1 MAKLTFRG
9 AIQSFSQ
16 QTDGI
21 TLALLCSICL
31 ALAAWNWLAVRTT
44 MQNNVDARFDLR
56 TTAATDKLA
65 IALSAYRD
73 TLHSALDRLAMVP
86 RPDEKAW
93 EAYAQNMRVAERL
106 PGLVSFARCQRTDD
120 TIERVAAYAI
130 GDDTVLGPSGSMAL
144 PSGTKTTGNLFT
156 RTSPTTGRAYWI
168 FLSDTSR
175 PSVCAY
181 AVADIDALVHVAIGP
196 LLHDI
201 ALTVST
207 RDGANQPIPIFDSL
221 YPRAPGEPRPPVGYQ
236 TQASLPYGEKPALF
250 LTFTASNE
258 FASLRGAGVANWAL
272 GLGLFMTAVT
282 TFAWALA
289 LLARRHA
296 QRLRERDVGDKRR
309 SESRLFSVI
318 QSVREAIITIDDQQR
333 IQIFNPTAESVFRCS
348 AMEAIGEP
356 LARFLPERFRDAHYQ
371 HIERFGM
378 TGVSERLMGRGRP
391 LWGLRSDGE
400 EFPMEAS
407 ISQSAD
413 AAGKFYTVA
422 LRDVTEQRKI
432 ANALQTSRTELEK
445 LNARLEAVREDEK
458 LRVARELHDDLG
470 QRLTALKMDT
480 ALLKRA
486 LGDKAPV
493 SGDVKRIEQSID
505 GMVAAVRQMAA
516 DLRPPMLDDLGLGPA
531 IEWYTRDFARRYGV
545 AVDFTEAHSLP
556 PIPAPVATA
565 LFRIVQESLN
575 NVAKHARATSV
586 TIELSCDRECRL
598 RISDNGRGLPPTRPK
613 SDSLGFISM
622 RERARLLGG
631 TLEVRSPSE
640 GGTVVTT
647 VIPLEASP
655 PAHSHTR

>member
-1 MAKLTFRG
+1 MAKLTFRR
-9 AIQSFSQ
+9 AIQSLSQ

-21 TLALLCSICL
+21 TLALLCAICL

-44 MQNNVDARFDLR
+44 MQSNVDARFELR
-56 TTAATDKLA
+56 TTAAADKLA

-73 TLHSALDRLAMVP
+73 TLHSALDRLALAP
-86 RPDEKAW
+86 RPDESAW
-93 EAYAQNMRVAERL
+93 RTYAQSMRLAERL
-106 PGLVSFARCQRTDD
+106 PGLVTFARCERTGD
-120 TIERVAAYAI
+120 TIDRVVAYSI
-130 GDDTVLGPSGSMAL
+130 GNEAVLGPSGSMAV
-144 PSGTKTTGNLFT
+144 PRGTPTSGTVFT
-156 RTSPTTGRAYWI
+156 RSAPSTGRPYLV

-175 PSVCAY
+175 PSTCAY
-181 AVADIDALVHVAIGP
+181 AVADIDTLVHVAIGP

-201 ALTVST
+201 TLTVSLQ
-207 RDGANQPIPIFDSL
+207 DGANQPAPVFDSL
-221 YPRAPGEPRPPVGYQ
+221 YPRAPGEPRPPVDYQ
-236 TQASLPYGEKPALF
+236 AHASLPYGEKAVLF
-250 LTFTASNE
+250 LTFTASDE

-282 TFAWALA
+282 VFAWALA
-289 LLARRHA
+289 LLARRRA
-296 QRLRERDVGDKRR
+296 QRLSEHGAIERRR
-309 SESRLFSVI
+309 SDGRLFSVI

-348 AMEAIGEP
+348 AMEAIGAP
-356 LARFLPERFRDAHYQ
+356 LARFIPERFRDAHYQ
-371 HIERFGM
+371 HIERFGL

-413 AAGKFYTVA
+413 AAGKFYTVV
-422 LRDVTEQRKI
+422 LRDVTEQRQI
-432 ANALQTSRTELEK
+432 ANALQTSRNELEK
-445 LNARLEAVREDEK
+445 LNARLEAVREEEK

-486 LGDKAPV
+486 LGDQTSV

-545 AVDFTEAHSLP
+545 AVDFSEAHSLP
-556 PIPAPVATA
+556 PIPAIVATA
-565 LFRIVQESLN
+565 LFRIVQEALN

-598 RISDNGRGLPPTRPK
+598 RITDNGRGLPPTRPK

-640 GGTVVTT
+640 GGTVVTA

-655 PAHSHTR
+655 PDDSPAA

>member
-9 AIQSFSQ
+9 AIQSLSRGG
-16 QTDGI
+16 DGI
-21 TLALLCSICL
+21 ILTLLCSICL
-31 ALAAWNWLAVRTT
+31 ALATWNWLAVRTT
-44 MQNNVDARFDLR
+44 LHSNVDARFDLR

-65 IALSAYRD
+65 IALSVYRD
-73 TLHSALDRLAMVP
+73 TLHSALDRLAITP
-86 RPDEKAW
+86 HPDEKAW
-93 EAYAQNMRVAERL
+93 GAYAQNMRLAERL
-106 PGLVSFARCQRTDD
+106 PGLVTFARCERTGD
-120 TIERVAAYAI
+120 TIARIAAYSV
-130 GDDTVLGPSGSMAL
+130 GNEVLLGPSGSLVM
-144 PSGTKTTGNLFT
+144 PSGTT
-156 RTSPTTGRAYWI
+156 TTGRAFTLTSPSTGRAYFV

-175 PSVCAY
+175 PSICAY

-201 ALTVST
+201 TLTVNMPDSS
-207 RDGANQPIPIFDSL
+207 GQSILVFDSL
-221 YPRAPGEPRPPVGYQ
+221 YPRAPGEPRPSVDYRSS
-236 TQASLPYGEKPALF
+236 ARLPYADKPAL
-250 LTFTASNE
+250 LLRYTASDE
-258 FASLRGAGVANWAL
+258 FAALRGAGVANWTFGL
-272 GLGLFMTAVT
+272 GLGMTVVT
-282 TFAWALA
+282 MLACLLA
-289 LLARRHA
+289 LLARRHG
-296 QRLRERDVGDKRR
+296 RGLSERDAPEKRR

-318 QSVREAIITIDDQQR
+318 QSVREAIVTIDAQQR

-356 LARFLPERFRDAHYQ
+356 LARFIPERFRDAHYQ

-413 AAGKFYTVA
+413 ADGKFYTVV
-422 LRDVTEQRKI
+422 LRDVTEQRQI
-432 ANALQTSRTELEK
+432 ANALQTSRSELEK
-445 LNARLEAVREDEK
+445 LNARLEAVREEEK

-486 LGDKAPV
+486 LGDQTSV
-493 SGDVKRIEQSID
+493 SGDVRRIEQSID

-531 IEWYTRDFARRYGV
+531 IEWYARDFTRRYGV

-565 LFRIVQESLN
+565 LFRIVQEALN

-613 SDSLGFISM
+613 PDSLGFISM

-631 TLEVRSPSE
+631 ALEVRSPSE
-640 GGTVVTT
+640 GGTVVSA
-647 VIPLEASP
+647 VIPMETQA
-655 PAHSHTR
+655 PADLPGA